1 MTHILWL
8 GNGIAGDDTDGHID
22 DLTRFVNEHTVV
34 TAVEEDESDE
44 NYQPLLENLERLQT
58 MLTQDGKPLNIVNIP
73 MPGPVFFQGERLPAS
88 YANFYVGNEVVLLPT
103 FNMKMT
109 ARRKRFCSGVSPP
122 AR

>member
-44 NYQPLLENLERLQT
+44 NHQPLLEKLKRLQT
-58 MLTQDGKPLNIVNIP
+58 MQTQNGKPLNIVNIP
-73 MPGPVFFQGERLPAS
+73 MRGPVFFQGERLPAS